1 MAARISPAEAQVM
14 EAVWAAGPAG
24 LAAADLLAAV
34 GQSQG
39 WRETTVRT
47 LVHRL
52 IRKGVLT
59 ASRGPGGGAVYR
71 ARLLR
76 DAWVGE
82 QTRGLVDRLFGG
94 QVAALVAHL
103 ARDRAAT
110 PEDLAGLRRLL
121 DELDGEDED

>member
-14 EAVWAAGPAG
+14 EAVWAAGPEG
-24 LAAADLLAAV
+24 LAAADLVAAV
-34 GQSQG
+34 GPRQG

-59 ASRGPGGGAVYR
+59 ASRGAGGGAAYR
-71 ARLLR
+71 AQLSR

-82 QTRGLVDRLFGG
+82 QTRGLVNRLFDG
-94 QVAALVAHL
+94 QMAALVAHL
-103 ARDRAAT
+103 ARDRTAA
-110 PEDLAGLRRLL
+110 PEDLARLRRLL
-121 DELDGEDED
+121 AELDGEDED